1 MTAHPFQAHPSC
13 FPPPPPLHQMNKQ
26 TERQAKVIFVIEE
39 GRQSRFSKTG
49 KQGNTD
55 KRGVIKMSPLER
67 LKRMGSAINLP
78 TCSLK

>member
-1 MTAHPFQAHPSC
+1 MTAPPFRAQPPF

-26 TERQAKVIFVIEE
+26 TDRQAKVIFVIE
-39 GRQSRFSKTG
+39 GRQSRFSKPG

-67 LKRMGSAINLP
+67 LKRMGGAINLP